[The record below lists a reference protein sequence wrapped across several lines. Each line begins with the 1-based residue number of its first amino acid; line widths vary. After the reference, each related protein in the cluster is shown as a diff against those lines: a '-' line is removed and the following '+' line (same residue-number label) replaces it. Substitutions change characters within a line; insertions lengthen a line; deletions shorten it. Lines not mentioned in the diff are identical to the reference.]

1 MQDGYPIEIPKIIKD
16 ILSEYAKY
24 KPAYGEIDSRLI
36 FDDQNGAYALF
47 QLGWDGDE
55 YVHGAIVHIDLIE
68 DKIWI
73 QYDGTEEGGAED
85 LLKAGVPKLAIVLGF
100 RPAELRKHTGF
111 AVGGDAS
118 QEAMSELA

>member
-1 MQDGYPIEIPKIIKD
+1 MDTRLKYQEIIKGM
-16 ILSEYAKY
+16 LSEYAKY
-24 KPAYGEIDSRLI
+24 KPAYGEIDSRLA

-55 YVHGAIVHIDLIE
+55 YVHGAIVHIDLIG

-73 QYDGTEEGGAED
+73 QYDGTEEGIAED
-85 LLKAGVPKLAIVLGF
+85 LLNAGVPKSSIVLGF
-100 RPAELRKHTGF
+100 RPAEPRKHTGF

-118 QEAMSELA
+118 QQAMPELA